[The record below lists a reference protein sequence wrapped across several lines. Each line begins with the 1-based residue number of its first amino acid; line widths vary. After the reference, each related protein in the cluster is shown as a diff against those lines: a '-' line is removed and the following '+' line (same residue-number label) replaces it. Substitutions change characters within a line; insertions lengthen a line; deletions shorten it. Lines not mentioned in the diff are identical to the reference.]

1 MKRILIVLTLLCF
14 SIGSAYSQGLKVR
27 RIDLPEGDLKWSYER
42 PKDAKFCVPAAFT
55 DTIGGESK
63 IVGQYRYKGESHQK
77 KNKKMVIVS
86 LKGNMF
92 YISDNWLSDNG
103 FQQWPLV
110 YDSKTIK
117 FNKDPNKE
125 FRRALCKDKNGE
137 VFLLQ
142 SNIRMTLTDFAVEC
156 GKFSTNAA
164 YLDMGKYGYGY
175 IKKNNI
181 EIPLF
186 VWGIGTQHKQTNWLY
201 IE

>member
-1 MKRILIVLTLLCF
+1 MKRFLLVLTLLCF
-14 SIGSAYSQGLKVR
+14 SIGSAYSQGKKVR

-55 DTIGGESK
+55 DSIGNK
-63 IVGQYRYKGESHQK
+63 IVGQYRYKGEIHQK

-110 YDSKTIK
+110 YDSRTIK
-117 FNKDPNKE
+117 FKDPKKKI
-125 FRRALCKDKNGE
+125 RRALCKDKNGV

-142 SNIRMTLTDFAVEC
+142 SNIPMTLSDFAVEC
-156 GKFSTNAA
+156 SKCSTNAT
-164 YLDMGKYGYGY
+164 YLDMGEYGYGY
-175 IKKNNI
+175 IKKKNNI
-181 EIPLF
+181 VIPLLGLF
-186 VWGIGTQHKQTNWLY
+186 YGKRNKQTNWLY

>member
-1 MKRILIVLTLLCF
+1 MNRFLIVLTLLCLGID
-14 SIGSAYSQGLKVR
+14 SMYSQGMKVR

-42 PKDAKFCVPAAFT
+42 PKDAKFCVAAAFT
-55 DTIGGESK
+55 DSIGNK
-63 IVGQYRYKGESHQK
+63 IIGQYRYKGETHQK

-110 YDSKTIK
+110 YDSRTIK
-117 FNKDPNKE
+117 FKDPRKKR
-125 FRRALCKDKNGE
+125 RRALCKDAKGA
-137 VFLLQ
+137 FLLE
-142 SNIRMTLTDFAVEC
+142 SNERMTLSDFAVEC
-156 GKFSTNAA
+156 SKCSTNATN
-164 YLDMGKYGYGY
+164 LDMGEYGYGY

-181 EIPLF
+181 ERPLF
-186 VWGIGTQHKQTNWLY
+186 GRAFLMRNKQTNWLY